1 MENSYIS
8 KEFADSLVVQTI
20 DSAQVGVTITDP
32 SRPDNPIIYLNSG
45 FTKITG
51 YTSSET
57 LGRNCRFLQGG
68 VGSAEAVEEMRRG
81 IKEKKPVTVEI
92 LNRHK
97 DGSVF
102 WNEVY
107 IEPLYREGK
116 LYFLGVQKDISK
128 QKEYE
133 ENLEKTQAQVYQ
145 LSTPIVPVT
154 EEFSVL
160 PVIGDLSY
168 ERFETIRSYISET
181 YYSMHYSYLVLD
193 LSGLGTYDEIVADGL
208 LNLNRLL
215 KMLGAKL
222 IITGL
227 SPELSIAFVK
237 RNINLNDIQTAST
250 VKDILKQYGIT

>member
-1 MENSYIS
+1 MKDNYIS

-32 SRPDNPIIYLNSG
+32 SQPDNPIIYLNNG
-45 FTKITG
+45 FTEITG
-51 YTSSET
+51 YTSSDT
-57 LGRNCRFLQGG
+57 LGRNCRFLQSDVAGEEE
-68 VGSAEAVEEMRRG
+68 VGEMRRG
-81 IKEKKPVTVEI
+81 IKEKTPVTVE
-92 LNRHK
+92 LRNRRK

-102 WNEVY
+102 WNEIY

-128 QKEYE
+128 QKAYE
-133 ENLEKTQAQVYQ
+133 ENLEKTQEQVSQ
-145 LSTPIVPVT
+145 LSTPIVPIT
-154 EEFSVL
+154 KEFSIL

-168 ERFETIRSYISET
+168 ERFETIRNYISET
-181 YYSMHYSYLVLD
+181 YHSMHYSYLVLD
-193 LSGLGTYDEIVADGL
+193 LSGLGKYDDMVADGL

-227 SPELSIAFVK
+227 SPELSIAFVT
-237 RNINLNDIQTAST
+237 RNINLSDIQTAST
-250 VKDILKQYGIT
+250 VKSILKQYGIT